1 MECETIQAFALK
13 KKKKETTKKTS
24 FFYYSLVSSW
34 EIIHLASGKLK
45 IIFLIS

>member
-1 MECETIQAFALK
+1 MRNHSGLCFKK